1 MAFSHSPQIVTSGLR
16 YAIDFS
22 NPLSY
27 PQSGA
32 SVFNLAQSNTS
43 TLVNSPSWNSGNM
56 GRIVWDGTDDYLDT
70 GRTATQFG
78 FYNANYTMEA
88 WVYPTNLSGDRTMFG
103 TDQTEFR
110 KGLHLVFRNGVIY
123 QGHYSADF
131 SAGTVDIN
139 NWYQILYTY
148 NASNGACEI
157 YKNAV
162 SQGTGTI
169 SSFIGDTNILIAR
182 WATGQYFVGNGGNY
196 KIYDRVLSSAEVS
209 QNFNV
214 LRTKYG
220 I

>member
-1 MAFSHSPQIVTSGLR
+1 MATSYSPSIITNGLR

-22 NPLSY
+22 NPQSY

-43 TLVNSPSWNSGNM
+43 TLVNSPGWSSNNSG
-56 GRIVWDGTDDYLDT
+56 IISWDGTDDFLNTNRNAD
-70 GRTATQFG
+70 QLG

-88 WVYPTNLSGDRTMFG
+88 WVYPTNLSNDRTMFG

-123 QGHYSADF
+123 QGHFASDF
-131 SAGTVDIN
+131 SAGTVDVN

-148 NASNGACEI
+148 NASTGACQI

-182 WATGQYFVGNGGNY
+182 WAGAAYFVGNGGNY

-209 QNFNV
+209 QNFNA

>member
-1 MAFSHSPQIVTSGLR
+1 MATSYSPTIVTSGLK

-22 NPLSY
+22 NPQSY

-32 SVFNLAQSNTS
+32 SVYNLAENNTS
-43 TLVNSPSWNSGNM
+43 NLVNSPSWNSGNV
-56 GRIVWDGTDDYLDT
+56 GRIVWDGADDYLNT
-70 GRTATQFG
+70 ERTATQFG

-88 WVYPTNLSGDRTMFG
+88 WVYPTNLSNDRTMFG

-182 WATGQYFVGNGGNY
+182 WAGGAYFVGNGGNY
-196 KIYDRVLSSAEVS
+196 KIYNRVLSAAEVS
-209 QNFNV
+209 QNFNA

>member
-1 MAFSHSPQIVTSGLR
+1 VGSTA
-16 YAIDFS
+16 
-22 NPLSY
+22 
-27 PQSGA
+27 
-32 SVFNLAQSNTS
+32 S
-43 TLVNSPSWNSGNM
+43 TLNNSPGWSSSNSG
-56 GRIVWDGTDDYLDT
+56 IISWDGTDDFLNT
-70 GRTATQFG
+70 NRTATQFG

-131 SAGTVDIN
+131 SAGSVSIN

-148 NASNGACEI
+148 NASTGACQI

-162 SQGTGTI
+162 LQGEGTI
-169 SSFIGDTNILIAR
+169 SSFIGDTDILIAR
-182 WATGQYFVGNGGNY
+182 WAGGQYFIGNGGNY
-196 KIYDRVLSSAEVS
+196 KIYDRVLSSGEVL
-209 QNFNV
+209 QNFNG

-220 I
+220 L